1 LTLEQASPFHRPRLE
16 DFQLDRWAIALFGAI
31 LSLAASGFIAGH
43 NNNIFHLP
51 ILGKLYD
58 LPQFAGDPFIQSL
71 RYYSAGLWLALAG
84 SAPDNAF
91 PLLFILTILS
101 RLIFFGGALACGG
114 MIGITTVRSRL
125 IYAGLIAFSILLRDY
140 SYAGGGGLFIT
151 DFSHSEVANGT
162 SLWTIYFAA
171 RGRFGRAFTAN
182 GVTFFLNA
190 FMAVWNAVPV
200 AFIAIAH
207 LAGRTLSPRRMI
219 RQMAIGIAIFLI
231 IASPV
236 ILVILSNPE
245 AGAQR
250 TFDYKTYLFQY
261 FPTHFYISAAPGYE
275 VHQLIIIFVAGFIAM
290 LQLGQTARNLMLAFL
305 GYSLIWLFGT
315 IATDLIKGNAI
326 ILLHL
331 LRVSA
336 LVQTFAAIALAGLAT
351 RWIEQTQSWQSRL
364 WGPAV
369 ALATTWSPA
378 SVMWVIAPLVMGRFR
393 HRHLP
398 PIAIAAGAGA
408 VLLLYAWP
416 SRISIKIHN
425 SYSGYEAVARWRTL
439 GLWARDHSP
448 PNSIFLIPF
457 SPSAGLGRFALGTPN
472 LQQDQLSVGSE
483 AFEYFS
489 RRRIWVDYKRG
500 GVVMWYPSYYPL
512 WKNRVLEVDT
522 LNSLPARLTYAW
534 SHGIAF
540 VVDACYPDAP
550 APPIYRSAPLCVYRP

>member
-1 LTLEQASPFHRPRLE
+1 MTLEQASPFRRPRLE

-31 LSLAASGFIAGH
+31 LSLAVSGFIAGH

-58 LPQFAGDPFIQSL
+58 LPQFADDPFIQSL

-84 SAPDNAF
+84 SAPNNAF
-91 PLLFILTILS
+91 PLLFVLAILS
-101 RLIFFGGALACGG
+101 RLIFFGGALACADL
-114 MIGITTVRSRL
+114 IGITTVRSRL
-125 IYAGLIAFSILLRDY
+125 IYTGLMAFSILLKDY
-140 SYAGGGGLFIT
+140 SFAGGGGLFIT
-151 DFSHSEVANGT
+151 DFSHSEVANGMA
-162 SLWTIYFAA
+162 LWTIYFAA
-171 RGRFGRAFTAN
+171 RGRFGRAFAAN

-190 FMAVWNAVPV
+190 FMAVWNAVPI

-207 LAGRTLSPRRMI
+207 LAGRSLSPRRMI
-219 RQMAIGIAIFLI
+219 HQMAIGMVIFLI
-231 IASPV
+231 IASP
-236 ILVILSNPE
+236 IIRMIMDNPE
-245 AGAQR
+245 AGMQR

-261 FPTHFYISAAPGYE
+261 FPTHFYISAVPRYE
-275 VHQLIIIFVAGFIAM
+275 IHQLIIIFVAGFIAM
-290 LQLGQTARNLMLAFL
+290 LQLGRDARNLMLAFV

-315 IATDLIKGNAI
+315 IAPDLIKDNAI

-336 LVQTFAAIALAGLAT
+336 LVQIFAAIALAGLAT
-351 RWIEQTQSWQSRL
+351 RWLEQTKSWQSRL

-369 ALATTWSPA
+369 ALATTWSA
-378 SVMWVIAPLVMGRFR
+378 TSIMWAIPPLILGRFR

-398 PIAIAAGAGA
+398 PIAIIAGTGAA
-408 VLLLYAWP
+408 LLLYAWP
-416 SRISIKIHN
+416 SRISIKMHN
-425 SYSGYEAVARWRTL
+425 SYNGYEAVARWRTL

-483 AFEYFS
+483 VFEYFS

-500 GVVMWYPSYYPL
+500 GVVMWYPGYYPL
-512 WKNRVLEVDT
+512 WKSRILEVDT
-522 LNSLPARLTYAW
+522 LNSLPARLAYAR

-540 VVDACYPDAP
+540 VVDACYSDTAAP
-550 APPIYRSAPLCVYRP
+550 LIYRSDSLCVYRP